1 MSKKKVTS
9 EAPAAAAPLAPEVAP
24 QTPAAAIATPVAA
37 TDAPNPAG
45 AAATLRR
52 RLVAEG
58 VLVNVMRSRL
68 RVF

>member
-1 MSKKKVTS
+1 MSKKKTP
-9 EAPAAAAPLAPEVAP
+9 APKAPAAPLAPEAAP

-37 TDAPNPAG
+37 TDAPNPEG

-52 RLVAEG
+52 RLLAEG
-58 VLVNVMRSRL
+58 VLMNVVCSRL